1 MEMLRSRRGLTVLEL
16 VIIVII
22 IGLLLLIVVPRFTG
36 PTLVSMTA
44 PDSVV
49 APNATGEVAVKVT
62 NRSGAPQQGVKIQFE
77 ATGKGTVTPEE
88 VQTDSTGTAR
98 ATWRATADTGALRII
113 AHPSGKTTQEG
124 DLKARV
130 MGAVSVAPASPPPA
144 TAQPLDSSAA
154 KKDSSAAT
162 TGAATASPGTKT
174 PAQTPA
180 STSPATKR
188 P

>member
-1 MEMLRSRRGLTVLEL
+1 MLRSRRGLTVLEL
-16 VIIVII
+16 VIIIII
-22 IGLLLLIVVPRFTG
+22 IGVLLLIAVPRFTA
-36 PTLVSMTA
+36 PTLVSMAA

-62 NRSGAPQQGVKIQFE
+62 SRRGAPQPGVKIQFE
-77 ATGKGTVTPEE
+77 ATGRGTVTPEE
-88 VQTDSTGTAR
+88 VVTDSTGTAR

-113 AHPSGKTTQEG
+113 AHPSGKTTPEVE
-124 DLKARV
+124 LKSRV
-130 MGAVSVAPASPPPA
+130 MGVVTAAPATPVPA
-144 TAQPLDSSAA
+144 AAQTLDSTAA

-162 TGAATASPGTKT
+162 TGAASASPGTKT

-180 STSPATKR
+180 NTPPATKR